1 MTSHAAPASGP
12 PDDPGALE
20 GHDRIGHGAADY
32 FFRNLHQQLVQ
43 LSAQT
48 DLKGSIMLTTS
59 SLLIGLVAPQIVS
72 DDGVRWGA
80 VLFLLFD
87 AGALL
92 AAVLAVFP
100 ASAKLVGRGDP
111 LYFAHAA
118 QMTKDDY
125 VDRMMAI
132 AHTRQNVYEAMAAN
146 LHDFSYYMHRGKFR
160 YLRWSYALFLIG
172 AIGGLVVEG
181 ARLLLTM

>member
-1 MTSHAAPASGP
+1 VTSRAAGGPGLPDDSEAPASG
-12 PDDPGALE
+12 DQ
-20 GHDRIGHGAADY
+20 IGHGAADY

-59 SLLIGLVAPQIVS
+59 SLLIGLVAPQIVIE
-72 DDGVRWGA
+72 DDVRWGA
-80 VLFLLFD
+80 VFFLLFD

-118 QMTKDDY
+118 QMTKSDY

-132 AHTRQNVYEAMAAN
+132 AHTRQDVYEAMAAN
-146 LHDFSYYMHRGKFR
+146 LHDFSYYMHHGKFR
-160 YLRWSYALFLIG
+160 YLRWSYALFLVG
-172 AIGGLVVEG
+172 AIGGLVIEG

>member
-1 MTSHAAPASGP
+1 MRRVNETRDVAPEAAGAPQAGRGGHA
-12 PDDPGALE
+12 
-20 GHDRIGHGAADY
+20 AADY

-48 DLKGSIMLTTS
+48 DLKGSIMITTS
-59 SLLIGLVAPQIVS
+59 SLLIGLVAPQIVLA
-72 DDGVRWGA
+72 DEVRWGA
-80 VLFLLFD
+80 AFFLVFD

-100 ASAKLVGRGDP
+100 ASARLVGRPDP

-118 QMTKDDY
+118 QMRRDDY
-125 VDRMMAI
+125 VAHMLEI
-132 AHTRQNVYEAMAAN
+132 AASRESVYRSIAEN
-146 LHDFSYYMHRGKFR
+146 LHTFSYYMHHGKFR
-160 YLRWSYALFLIG
+160 YLRWSYTLFLVG

-181 ARLLLTM
+181 VRLAVGG